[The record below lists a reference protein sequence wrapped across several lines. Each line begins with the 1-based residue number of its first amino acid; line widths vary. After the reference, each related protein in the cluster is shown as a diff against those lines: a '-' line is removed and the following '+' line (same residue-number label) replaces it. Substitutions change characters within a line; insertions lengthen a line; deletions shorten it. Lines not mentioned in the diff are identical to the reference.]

1 MYSFSLPLKRD
12 TNENPAFSEEK
23 VGASGSANDLC
34 DLYMLYY
41 MCFETDV
48 TKHWSMKVMVWCK

>member
-23 VGASGSANDLC
+23 VGHSGSANDLC

-48 TKHWSMKVMVWCK
+48 TKH